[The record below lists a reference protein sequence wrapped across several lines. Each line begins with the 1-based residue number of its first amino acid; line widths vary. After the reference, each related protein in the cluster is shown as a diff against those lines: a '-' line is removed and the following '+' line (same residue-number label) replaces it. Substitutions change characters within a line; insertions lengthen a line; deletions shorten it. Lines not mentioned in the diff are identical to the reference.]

1 MELSDEANIASLK
14 DNSLHLL
21 KEMKINENSTDN
33 LIKWYMEIEDSQIC
47 IRAKETRV
55 KLTRELL
62 CVIGDDVGSRQ
73 LIENITS
80 ASGVIEVIKFHQDS
94 MAIEK
99 EKEGIRAQILARFET
114 FCIFADKI
122 SQIVQV
128 MVPQDPKFTI
138 PYGCLALLF
147 KAVALNRER
156 QEKLDAFLVDIVDT
170 LPVAEAYAELY
181 NTRQIKE
188 VVALIFVAVLEFLIK
203 ATIYFRRNNLK
214 KVVDCLFKP
223 TSDRFETYITRLK
236 DYKIRLGQYQT
247 LASAAH
253 QDTTLKSVQEISG
266 AIATF
271 RREIDVISQDI
282 SARLDVI
289 EKSLNQEKEMAHS
302 KISFSV
308 PSKLDE
314 SNRLADVLLPNSKY
328 FEAELNY
335 AKGQL
340 PEMSQRHH
348 WQNIGVIDDLTKWSH
363 TSNYRPLLWLSV
375 TAGNQGTWVT
385 QMTAEYQAT
394 WTQGDVHLICI
405 FAGVYV
411 EEKLS
416 TQRLLSLLIIR
427 IMEKFPLVIF
437 EIPEMLNTRVLGNAT
452 LLELWGILNA
462 MIKPLQPLLII
473 IDRIDLCECNNGLGA
488 FLDNMETL
496 VSNHKGDL
504 RVIFTSAETPPV
516 LVQRADLFETIQS
529 SARIKPS
536 RRYNR

>member
-1 MELSDEANIASLK
+1 MELSDETKAVSLK

-21 KEMKINENSTDN
+21 KEKETNKNPTDN

-55 KLTRELL
+55 ELTRELL

-80 ASGVIEVIKFHQDS
+80 ASEVIEVIKFHQDS
-94 MAIEK
+94 IAIEK
-99 EKEGIRAQILARFET
+99 EKEGIRAQILARVET
-114 FCIFADKI
+114 FCLFADKI

-203 ATIYFRRNNLK
+203 ATIYFRRNNLN
-214 KVVDCLFKP
+214 
-223 TSDRFETYITRLK
+223 
-236 DYKIRLGQYQT
+236 YKIRLSQYQT

-289 EKSLNQEKEMAHS
+289 ETSLNQEKEMAHS
-302 KISFSV
+302 KIPGPLTV
-308 PSKLDE
+308 RR
-314 SNRLADVLLPNSKY
+314 NLADVLLPNSKY

-473 IDRIDLCECNNGLGA
+473 IDRIDLCESNNGLGA

-516 LVQRADLFETIQS
+516 LVQRAELFETIQS